1 MKSLW
6 LASALVGLV
15 MFGCGEDTK
24 MPPVAKTVPHELET
38 HGDVRVDPYY
48 WLQQRNDPEV
58 LAYLEAENAYTD
70 AVMADS
76 AELQD
81 TLFTEIKGRIKQNDD
96 TVPVPYR
103 GSHYYTRY
111 VDGQGY
117 PIHCRK
123 VGNLK
128 AAEEVLLDV
137 NQVAAG
143 HEFCSVSGQKISP
156 GGGVLAYP
164 VDHVGRRKYTIRF
177 RNLATGDDLPDT
189 IHEVTSDLVWANDDR
204 TLVYVKQDPVTLR
217 AFQVY
222 RHVLGTDPSGDE
234 LIFEEADETFSVAVR
249 KTRSERFIVIESEQ
263 TLSTEVRA
271 LDADNPGTTPFVIQP
286 RERGHEYHVAHQD
299 DRWLIRTNLEAA
311 NFRLMEA
318 PLDGPGREN
327 WRELVPDRDDVFLSG
342 VDAFADFLVL
352 TERRNGLR
360 RLRVLPAGDG
370 EPYEISF
377 DNPAH
382 VVWVAENREYDSPVL
397 RFGFESLNTPESI
410 FALDTATRERTLLKR
425 KEVLGGFDPNDY
437 VVERIWAPARDGIE
451 VPVSVVHRR
460 GLARDGSHPV
470 LLYAYGSY
478 GLSTD
483 PWFKPEVISL
493 LDRGFVYA
501 IAHVRGGQEL
511 GRWWYEDGKLLRKKN
526 TFNDFADSARCLVDE
541 GFTVPGLIFA
551 RGGSA
556 GGLLMGA
563 ISNMAPGLFGG
574 IIADVPWVDVVT
586 CMLDHSIPLTTSEFD
601 EWGNPEDQEYYDY
614 MLSYSPYD
622 NVEAKDYPHM
632 LVTAGL
638 HDSQVQ
644 YWEAA
649 KWVAKLRATKTDDK
663 LLLLKTDMNSGHGGP
678 SGRYNSYKET
688 ALVYAFILNA
698 LEG

>member
-1 MKSLW
+1 V
-6 LASALVGLV
+6 AL
-15 MFGCGEDTK
+15 GCGK
-24 MPPVAKTVPHELET
+24 RVVAPPAARVVPHELEI
-38 HGDVRVDPYY
+38 HGDLRVDPYY

-70 AVMADS
+70 VVMAES
-76 AELQD
+76 AGLRE
-81 TLFTEIKGRIKQNDD
+81 TLFEEIKGRIKQNDD

-111 VDGQGY
+111 VDGREY

-123 VGNLK
+123 VGSLE

-137 NQVAAG
+137 NRVAAG
-143 HEFCSVSGQKISP
+143 HDFCSVSGQKVSP

-177 RNLATGDDLPDT
+177 KDLATGDDLPDV
-189 IHEVTSDLVWANDDR
+189 IEEVTSNLVWANDDR
-204 TLVYVKQDPVTLR
+204 TIVYVKQDPVTLR

-222 RHVLGTDPSGDE
+222 RHVLGTDPADDDLIYDE
-234 LIFEEADETFSVAVR
+234 TDETFSVAAR

-263 TLSTEVRA
+263 TLSTEVRV
-271 LDADNPGTTPFVIQP
+271 LDADEPDTAPFLIQP
-286 RERGHEYHVAHQD
+286 RERGVEYHVAHQG
-299 DRWLIRTNLEAA
+299 DRWLIRTNFEAA

-318 PLDGPGREN
+318 PLDSPGREN

-342 VDAFADFLVL
+342 VDAFADFVVL

-360 RLRVLPAGDG
+360 RLRVLPAGGG

-382 VVWVAENREYDSPVL
+382 VVWVAENREYTSPVL
-397 RFGFESLNTPESI
+397 RFGFESMNTPESI
-410 FALDTATRERTLLKR
+410 FAFDTTTRERTLLKQ
-425 KEVLGGFDPNDY
+425 KEVLGGFDPDDY
-437 VVERIWAPARDGIE
+437 VVERIWAPARDGVE
-451 VPVSVVHRR
+451 VPVSLVHRR
-460 GLARDGSHPV
+460 GLARDGSNPV

-478 GLSTD
+478 GFSTD
-483 PWFKPEVISL
+483 PWFKPEVVSL
-493 LDRGFVYA
+493 LDRGLVYA

-526 TFNDFADSARCLVDE
+526 TFSDFIDSARFLVDQ
-541 GFTVPGLIFA
+541 GFTAPGLIFA

-556 GGLLMGA
+556 GGLLMGVVA
-563 ISNMAPGLFGG
+563 NMAPELFGG

-601 EWGNPEDQEYYDY
+601 EWGNPADREYYDY

-649 KWVAKLRATKTDDK
+649 KWVAKLRATKTDDR
-663 LLLLKTDMNSGHGGP
+663 LVLLKTDMHSGHGGP
-678 SGRYNSYKET
+678 SGRYQSYHET
-688 ALVYAFILNA
+688 ALVYAFILRA

>member
-1 MKSLW
+1 M
-6 LASALVGLV
+6 VGGMCIV
-15 MFGCGEDTK
+15 AMGCGERAAT
-24 MPPVAKTVPHELET
+24 PPVAKVVPQELEV

-48 WLQQRNDPEV
+48 WLQQRNDPEG
-58 LAYLEAENAYTD
+58 LAYLEAENAFTN
-70 AVMADS
+70 AVMEDS
-76 AELQD
+76 AELRD
-81 TLFTEIKGRIKQNDD
+81 TLFEEIKGRIKQSDD
-96 TVPVPYR
+96 TVPVPYH
-103 GSHYYTRY
+103 GSYYYTRF
-111 VDGQGY
+111 VDGRDY

-123 VGNLK
+123 TGSLD
-128 AAEEVLLDV
+128 AAEEILLDV
-137 NQVAAG
+137 NQVAVG
-143 HEFCSVSGQKISP
+143 HEFCSVSGPRISP

-164 VDHVGRRKYTIRF
+164 VDVVGRRKYTIRF
-177 RNLATGDDLPDT
+177 RELGGGRDLPEA
-189 IHEVTSDLVWANDDR
+189 IEEVTSNLVWANDDR
-204 TLVYVKQDPVTLR
+204 TLFYVKQDPVTLR

-234 LIFEEADETFSVAVR
+234 LIYEEQDDTFSVALR

-263 TLSTEVRA
+263 TLSTEVRV
-271 LDADNPGTTPFVIQP
+271 LNADDPNAPPSLIQA
-286 RERGHEYHVAHQD
+286 RERGVEYHVAHHG

-318 PLDGPGREN
+318 PLDSTGREN
-327 WRELVPDRDDVFLSG
+327 WRELVPERDDVFLSA
-342 VDAFADFLVL
+342 VDAFADFTVL

-377 DNPAH
+377 ENPAH

-410 FALDTATRERTLLKR
+410 FALDTTTRERTLLKR
-425 KEVLGGFDPNDY
+425 KEILGGFDPDDY
-437 VVERIWAPARDGIE
+437 VVQRIWAPARDGVE
-451 VPVSVVHRR
+451 VPISLVHRR
-460 GLARDGSHPV
+460 GLTRDAANPL

-478 GLSTD
+478 GFSTD
-483 PWFKPEVISL
+483 PRFKPEVFSL

-511 GRWWYEDGKLLRKKN
+511 GRWWYEDGKLLHKKN
-526 TFNDFADSARCLVDE
+526 TFNDFVDSARCLVDE
-541 GFTVPGLIFA
+541 GFTAPGRIFA

-563 ISNMAPGLFGG
+563 VANMAPELFGG
-574 IIADVPWVDVVT
+574 VIADVPWVDVVT

-601 EWGNPEDQEYYDY
+601 EWGNPEDREYYDY

-622 NVEAKDYPHM
+622 NVEAKGYPNM

-649 KWVAKLRATKTDDK
+649 KWVAKLRATKTDDRV
-663 LLLLKTDMNSGHGGP
+663 LLLKTDMNSGHGGP
-678 SGRYNSYKET
+678 SGRYDRYEET
-688 ALVYAFILNA
+688 ALVYAFILKV
-698 LEG
+698 LD